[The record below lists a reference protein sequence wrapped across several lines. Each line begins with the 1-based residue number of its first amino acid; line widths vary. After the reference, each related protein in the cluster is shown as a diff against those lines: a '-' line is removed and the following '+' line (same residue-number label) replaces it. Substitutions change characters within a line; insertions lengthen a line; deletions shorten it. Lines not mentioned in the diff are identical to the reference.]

1 MENLNS
7 TPMSNRYTIG
17 IFGRRNV
24 GKSSLINAITNQ
36 KIAVTSDVEG
46 TTTDPVYKAMELLP
60 VGPVVLIDTAGLDD
74 VGELGKLRVEKTYE
88 VLRKCD
94 FAIVVTDQKGITSFE
109 KEFLAEL
116 KERKINFVLVVNKS
130 DDKNAKIQIDDDI
143 PFVYASA
150 KNNFGIEE
158 IKGMVIA
165 STVQSD
171 EKKSLVDGLLG
182 QGDVAILVTPIDESA
197 PKGRLILPQQ
207 QTIRDIL
214 DVGATAFLTQEN
226 ELKNVLDSLKNPPK
240 IVITDSKVFK
250 TVSRDVPPHIPLT
263 SFSILFA
270 RQKADIAEMVR
281 GVKFVEKLS
290 DGDKVLIVEGCTH
303 HRKDDDI
310 GTVKIP
316 NLINKMTGKNIEYE
330 WASGAHYP
338 KDIDKY
344 DLIIHC
350 GGCML
355 NDKEMQYRVSKAKR
369 KGLHITNYGVF
380 LAYVTQT
387 FPRAL
392 EPFPQ
397 AMFALK

>member
-36 KIAVTSDVEG
+36 KIAVTSDIEG

-60 VGPVVLIDTAGLDD
+60 IGPIVLVDTAGLDD
-74 VGELGKLRVEKTYE
+74 VGELGKLRIEKTYE

-109 KEFLAEL
+109 KEFIFEL
-116 KERKINFVLVVNKS
+116 KERKINSMLVFNKC
-130 DDKNAKIQIDDDI
+130 DDENIKAPIYENI
-143 PFVYASA
+143 PVVYAST
-150 KNNFGIEE
+150 KNKFGIEK
-158 IKGMVIA
+158 IKNQIVA
-165 STVQSD
+165 SFAQPF
-171 EKKSLVDGLLG
+171 EKKSLVDGLLS
-182 QGDVAILVTPIDESA
+182 QGDVAVLVTPIDSSA

-214 DVGATAFLTQEN
+214 DVGATAFITKED
-226 ELKNVLDSLKNPPK
+226 ELKDVLSSLKKPPK

-250 TVSRDVPPHIPLT
+250 TVAKDVPQNIALT

-270 RQKADIAEMVR
+270 RQKSDIAEMVR

-290 DGDKVLIVEGCTH
+290 DGDRVLIVEGCTH

-316 NLINKMTGKNIEYE
+316 NLINQMTGKKVKYE
-330 WASGAHYP
+330 WASGAYYP
-338 KDIDKY
+338 KEIDEY

-355 NDKEMQYRVSKAKR
+355 NDKEMQYRVSKAR
-369 KGLHITNYGVF
+369 QKGVHITNYGVF
-380 LAYVTQT
+380 LAYVSQT

-392 EPFPQ
+392 EPFPE
-397 AMFALK
+397 AIY

>member
-36 KIAVTSDVEG
+36 KIAVTSDIEG

-60 VGPVVLIDTAGLDD
+60 IGPIVLVDTAGLDD
-74 VGELGKLRVEKTYE
+74 VGELGKLRIEKTYE

-109 KEFLAEL
+109 KEFIFDL
-116 KERKINFVLVVNKS
+116 KERKINSMLVFNKC
-130 DDKNAKIQIDDDI
+130 DDENIKAPMYEDI
-143 PFVYASA
+143 PAVYAST
-150 KNNFGIEE
+150 KNNFGIEK
-158 IKGMVIA
+158 IKNQIVA
-165 STVQSD
+165 SFAQPF
-171 EKKSLVDGLLG
+171 EKKSLVDGLLS
-182 QGDVAILVTPIDESA
+182 QGDVAVLVTPIDSSA

-214 DVGATAFLTQEN
+214 DVGATAFITKED
-226 ELKNVLDSLKNPPK
+226 ELKGVLSSLKKPPK

-250 TVSRDVPPHIPLT
+250 TVAKDVPQNIALT

-270 RQKADIAEMVR
+270 RQKSDIAEMVR

-290 DGDKVLIVEGCTH
+290 DGDRVLIVEGCTH

-316 NLINKMTGKNIEYE
+316 NLINQMTGKKVKYE
-330 WASGAHYP
+330 WASGAYYP
-338 KDIDKY
+338 KDIDEY

-355 NDKEMQYRVSKAKR
+355 NDKEMQYRVSKAR
-369 KGLHITNYGVF
+369 QKGVRITNYGVF
-380 LAYVTQT
+380 LAYVSQT

-392 EPFPQ
+392 EPFPE
-397 AMFALK
+397 AVY